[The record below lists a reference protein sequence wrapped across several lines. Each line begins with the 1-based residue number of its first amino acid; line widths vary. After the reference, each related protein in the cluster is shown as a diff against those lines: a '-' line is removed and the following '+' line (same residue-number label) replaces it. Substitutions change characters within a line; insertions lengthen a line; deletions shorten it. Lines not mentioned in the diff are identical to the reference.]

1 MYIQVSSNIPL
12 QGEPMNI
19 KRGVLV
25 NHPGANS
32 WGVGKVTEVA
42 LLKATILF
50 SDGITRMIASSH
62 YNILQP
68 AEPGSFIHSDSG
80 KQCASKGQSN
90 CQTGEKG

>member
-1 MYIQVSSNIPL
+1 
-12 QGEPMNI
+12 MNI

-32 WGVGKVTEVA
+32 WGVGKVMEVS
-42 LLKATILF
+42 LLKATIQF

-68 AEPGSFIHSDSG
+68 AEPGSFIPTPE
-80 KQCASKGQSN
+80 SN
-90 CQTGEKG
+90 TPVKVRATVKRVKKVKNPILAEQL